1 MPRRRIRLLGL
12 TIPLIL
18 GGFAAWAG
26 NPGQTVPVFDHPKH
40 TPLFPGSCTT
50 CHLGAS
56 EPGASFWPA
65 AASCASCHDG
75 VVKPRI
81 EWAAPAAAPASNLR
95 FTHDRHRVATA
106 DSVGCAQCHSRADS
120 GRSVFR
126 RLVNQCIACHQ
137 PGAEHLTVANAQCAT
152 CHFPLA
158 EAKELSR
165 EDVASFPVPPSHRTP
180 GFGLAGHAQLA
191 PVRGP
196 DGRTTVAATCATC
209 HARNFCINCHV
220 NAPETPAIQSL
231 ALDER
236 SLVHGFK
243 FAAPASHAAA
253 NFVAVHGRDARRN
266 PATCATCH
274 TQPSCVTCHVGAS
287 LPKPVAAMPRPGP
300 GRARGA
306 QLERRPPP
314 SHVAEFREGHGREAS
329 AAPRTCATCHM
340 QADCFSCHRPDPA
353 QPAGGGDYH
362 RAGFLVRHP
371 SAAYARQSTCG
382 DCHNAQQFCVSCHA
396 QAGLSTRRS
405 LGASSF
411 HDGRAAF
418 IVGHGQAA
426 RQSLESCVSCHV
438 ERDCTACHSSV
449 GRGFRFNPHGPGFDA
464 NRLRRRNP
472 EMCIACHG
480 RAIPGIP

>member
-1 MPRRRIRLLGL
+1 MPHRRLRLLGL

-18 GGFAAWAG
+18 AGFGTWAG
-26 NPGQTVPVFDHPKH
+26 SPRPIAPVFDHAKH

-50 CHLGAS
+50 CHLGAA
-56 EPGASFWPA
+56 EPGASFWPG

-75 VVKPRI
+75 VVKSRI

-106 DSVGCAQCHSRADS
+106 DSVGCARCHTLADS
-120 GRSVFR
+120 GRAVFR
-126 RLVNQCIACHQ
+126 RLVGQCIGCHQ
-137 PGAEHLTVANAQCAT
+137 PGAEHLAVANDQCAT
-152 CHFPLA
+152 CHLPLA
-158 EAKELSR
+158 QASGLSR
-165 EDVASFPVPPSHRTP
+165 GDVAGFPVPPSHRTP
-180 GFGLAGHAQLA
+180 DFGLAGHAKLA
-191 PVRGP
+191 PVKGS
-196 DGRTTVAATCATC
+196 DGRMTVAASCATC

-220 NAPETPAIQSL
+220 NAPETPAIQGL
-231 ALDER
+231 APDER

-243 FAAPASHAAA
+243 FAAPPTHSAA

-274 TQPSCVTCHVGAS
+274 AQSSCVTCHVGAS
-287 LPKPVAAMPRPGP
+287 LPKPVTAMHRPGP
-300 GRARGA
+300 GRAPGA
-306 QLERRPPP
+306 QLERHAPL
-314 SHVAEFREGHGREAS
+314 SHVASFREGHGREAS
-329 AAPRTCATCHM
+329 AAPRACATCHM
-340 QADCFSCHRPDPA
+340 QADCFSCHRPDLA
-353 QPAGGGDYH
+353 RPAGGGDYH
-362 RAGFLVRHP
+362 PAGFLVRHP
-371 SAAYARQSTCG
+371 SVAYARQSTCG
-382 DCHNAQQFCVSCHA
+382 DCHNPQQFCVSCHA
-396 QAGLSTRRS
+396 QAGLSARRS

-411 HDGRAAF
+411 HDGKAAF
-418 IVGHGQAA
+418 ILGHGQAA

-480 RAIPGIP
+480 RAIPGAP